1 MSKALAAAKAHFK
14 EVLSQGLCG
23 PIIVK
28 EWGDTEV
35 YYKPATNFFQES
47 KIVEL
52 QAQGKT
58 VDALIQSLILRALDK
73 EGKPLFTQGDK
84 QELMREVDPN
94 IILKIVTEM
103 NDPENKEKIE
113 TALGN

>member
-1 MSKALAAAKAHFK
+1 MSKVLDAAKSHFK
-14 EVLSQGLCG
+14 EVLAQGLQG

-28 EWGDTEV
+28 EWGDTEI
-35 YYKPATNFFQES
+35 YFKPATNFFQES

-52 QAQGKT
+52 QSQGKT
-58 VDALIQSLILRALDK
+58 VDALIMSLILRALDK

-94 IILKIVTEM
+94 IILRIVTAM
-103 NDPENKEKIE
+103 NDPENKEKVE
-113 TALGN
+113 AALGN

>member
-14 EVLSQGLCG
+14 DVLSQGLQG
-23 PIIVK
+23 PIVVK
-28 EWGDTEV
+28 EWGDIEI
-35 YYKPATNFFQES
+35 YFKPATNFLQES

-52 QAQGKT
+52 QSQGKT
-58 VDALIQSLILRALDK
+58 VDALIMSLILRALDK

-94 IILKIVTEM
+94 VILRIVTEM
-103 NDPENKEKIE
+103 NDPANNEKVE

>member
-1 MSKALAAAKAHFK
+1 MTGVQTCAL
-14 EVLSQGLCG
+14 
-23 PIIVK
+23 PISIVVK
-28 EWGDTEV
+28 EWGDIEI
-35 YYKPATNFFQES
+35 YFKPATNFLQES

-52 QAQGKT
+52 QSQGKT
-58 VDALIQSLILRALDK
+58 VDALIMSLILRALDK

-94 IILKIVTEM
+94 VILRIVTEM
-103 NDPENKEKIE
+103 NDPANNEKVE

>member
-1 MSKALAAAKAHFK
+1 MSKVLEAAKAHFK
-14 EVLSQGLCG
+14 DVLSQGLKG

-28 EWGDTEV
+28 EWGDQEV

-52 QAQGKT
+52 QSQGKT
-58 VDALIQSLILRALDK
+58 VDALIMSLILRALDK
-73 EGKPLFTQGDK
+73 EGKPLFTQGDR

-94 IILKIVTEM
+94 VILRIVTEM
-103 NDPENKEKIE
+103 NDPADNEKVE
-113 TALGN
+113 QALGN

>member
-1 MSKALAAAKAHFK
+1 MSKVLTAAKAHFK
-14 EVLSQGLCG
+14 EVLSQGLQG
-23 PIIVK
+23 PIVVK
-28 EWGDTEV
+28 EWGDTEI

-58 VDALIQSLILRALDK
+58 VEALLQSLITRALDK
-73 EGKPLFTQGDK
+73 EGKPIFTPADK

-94 IILKIVTEM
+94 VILRIVTEM
-103 NDPENKEKIE
+103 NDPANNEKVE